1 MILDKYEQI
10 RFDLIPDCKVPEEF
24 FLPGA
29 GNETYCIFMISCLSS
44 DKFLYLDKNF
54 GLLTGYSNEQFIKE
68 GMDFWFS
75 LVCAEDM
82 EAVTARIIEA
92 HKAMFSPGFDPGQPT
107 PLVLE
112 YRFKHASGHWVTM
125 RDTRYLVSY
134 NEDKVIDKVLCRF
147 EAISAT
153 YADINDLSDLLRKE
167 KSCTKML
174 EMAMVHQNSRNKQPL
189 DAAQAPVIQ
198 TNPPFVNELTRRERE
213 ILQLISEGL
222 STKMIA
228 DRCFISI
235 HTVETHRRHLL
246 EKLKV
251 KNSMELI
258 KEASKVF
265 WL

>member
-1 MILDKYEQI
+1 MSLDKYEKI
-10 RFDLIPDCKVPEEF
+10 RFDLIPDFKVPDNF
-24 FLPGA
+24 FLPGT
-29 GNETYCIFMISCLSS
+29 GNENYCIFMVSCLSS

-54 GLLTGYSNEQFIKE
+54 SLLTGYSNEQFIKE

-75 LVCAEDM
+75 LVCPEDM
-82 EAVTARIIEA
+82 EAVTAKIIEA
-92 HKAMFSPGFDPGQPT
+92 HKAMFSLGADPGQPK

-112 YRFKHASGHWVTM
+112 YRFKHAAGHWVAI
-125 RDTRYLVSY
+125 RDTRYLISF
-134 NEDKVIDKVLCRF
+134 NEDRVIDKVLCRF
-147 EAISAT
+147 EAIPNPYT
-153 YADINDLSDLLRKE
+153 DINDLTDALRKE

-174 EMAMVHQNSRNKQPL
+174 EMAMVHQNSKNKQPL
-189 DAAQAPVIQ
+189 GEAQAPVVQ
-198 TNPPFVNELTRRERE
+198 TNPSFVNELTRRERE